1 MTSRLLAITLF
12 ASVTCSAF
20 VFTTAADITPFA
32 NVNRYVQERSVKIY
46 GAGGLRQLEAYQS
59 GILVSAEG
67 HIATVLS
74 LVLDQDEATV
84 VLGDGRRYTGQ
95 VVGVDPVAEVALL
108 KLDTEGE
115 EFSHFDISHT
125 AEVFEGQRLLAFSNL
140 YNVAT
145 GDEPVSVLHGSL
157 AAIAPLEARRGA
169 FATRFRGEVY
179 VVDAATNNP
188 GAAGG
193 VLVDLMGE
201 PLGMLGKEVRSEVTG
216 AWLNYALPLPQVA
229 ISVERILSGSGSA
242 PPDEQELP
250 ERPATFAKLG
260 FALVP
265 DVVPRT
271 PPYVDRVAPGS
282 PSAEAGI
289 RPDDLVLAIGQQITS
304 TRREV
309 ELALSRVSVEEPLT
323 LTILRDSQLIEA
335 QLLPSTSAEE

>member
-1 MTSRLLAITLF
+1 
-12 ASVTCSAF
+12 
-20 VFTTAADITPFA
+20 
-32 NVNRYVQERSVKIY
+32 
-46 GAGGLRQLEAYQS
+46 
-59 GILVSAEG
+59 
-67 HIATVLS
+67 
-74 LVLDQDEATV
+74 VLDQDEATV

-125 AEVFEGQRLLAFSNL
+125 ADVFEGQRLLAFSNL

-169 FATRFRGEVY
+169 FATRYRGEVY
-179 VVDAATNNP
+179 VVDASTNNP

-193 VLVDLMGE
+193 VLVDLTGE

-229 ISVERILSGSGSA
+229 KSVERILSGSGSA

-271 PPYVDRVAPGS
+271 PPYVDRVATGS

-323 LTILRDSQLIEA
+323 LTILRDNQLIEA
-335 QLLPSTSAEE
+335 QLLPSTAAEE